1 MMVDIKPEFFP
12 NTTSAQSDHRL
23 ALGALSQPA
32 PPTVDTLT
40 SSKNQRATDSVDT
53 RISVKARILNAV
65 SGFKSSIGALT
76 ATDFKITSSAPN
88 MVSIGMG
95 NPASAS
101 PFYANIVIRQLAT
114 PQIIVFRL
122 PPSTTP
128 DTVLQHTAGSVK
140 LATVQPSQS
149 QQTLKIGPS
158 NDTIKAL
165 VQSLNGVSGL
175 KASLL
180 QTREGLA
187 LLVKTRPGSFHALVP
202 ASIKALRS
210 LLQTTLQS
218 GNQPL
223 VVLTDEVA
231 AKDTMGDLNG
241 RPFVHASTAMNTL
254 VSGYHITVHAPG
266 QARLQ
271 SEETVVSV
279 QKRVVTLLREIN
291 SLITFL
297 ATAAHRGTTTSMA
310 DRVVAYVLLDRLR
323 KIVSQP
329 IHGFGPNPVLPA
341 DLGIRLD
348 AAGLLALNE
357 DWFTHVAQ
365 RRRDMVAAIIG
376 PALGQNDAPP
386 WQEAD
391 GPDLLAETVH
401 KLIYDPA
408 AKPVMATLNGTP
420 LGTGRDASGRP
431 VLSLRTQTQELS
443 IVLTADKAIST
454 DIPYGR
460 SLLGQ
465 ITDFATAVLDPGAP
479 LTQTDAEAGGTP
491 HAAEP
496 EAATT
501 DVMVAAV
508 FARQIAQS
516 DAAQTNAVA
525 ALPPQAAEI
534 VVYLLWIG
542 LFIPD
547 VARGRHKKRR
557 TQTAHGW
564 RRKDSDQR

>member
-1 MMVDIKPEFFP
+1 MVDIKPEFFP
-12 NTTSAQSDHRL
+12 NTTSARSDHRL
-23 ALGALSQPA
+23 TLGAPSQPA
-32 PPTVDTLT
+32 DPTVDSLT
-40 SSKNQRATDSVDT
+40 TSKNQRAADSVNT
-53 RISVKARILNAV
+53 QISVKARILNAV
-65 SGFKSSIGALT
+65 SGFKSSIGAL
-76 ATDFKITSSAPN
+76 AGTDFKMTSSTPN
-88 MVSIGMG
+88 IVSIGMG
-95 NPASAS
+95 NPALAS

-122 PPSTTP
+122 TPSATP
-128 DTVLQHTAGSVK
+128 DTVLQHTAGSIK
-140 LATVQPSQS
+140 LATGQPSQS
-149 QQTLKIGPS
+149 QQTLRIGPS

-165 VQSLNGVSGL
+165 IQSLNGISGL

-187 LLVKTRPGSFHALVP
+187 LLVKTRPGSFHALLP

-210 LLQTTLQS
+210 LLHTTSQS

-271 SEETVVSV
+271 SEETVVSL

-291 SLITFL
+291 SLVTFL
-297 ATAAHRGTTTSMA
+297 ATAAQRGTTTSMA

-348 AAGLLALNE
+348 AAGLLTLNE

-376 PALGQNDAPP
+376 PAVGQNDAPL

-408 AKPVMATLNGTP
+408 EKPVMATLNGTP

-431 VLSLRTQTQELS
+431 VLTLRTQTQELS
-443 IVLTADKAIST
+443 VVLTADGPIST

-465 ITDFATAVLDPGAP
+465 ITDFATEVLDSGASLTQPDVQDAGAP
-479 LTQTDAEAGGTP
+479 QAVQ
-491 HAAEP
+491 P
-496 EAATT
+496 EAATA
-501 DVMVAAV
+501 DAMVAAM

-516 DAAQTNAVA
+516 DAAQANAVA

-547 VARGRHKKRR
+547 ATRGRHKQRR
-557 TQTAHGW
+557 TQTPRGW
-564 RRKDSDQR
+564 RRKDGDQR